1 MYTYLTSKYT
11 NIQIGDYFIL
21 RYDDLSVD
29 YIASSKCIGVSG
41 QTVTLILNDFSI
53 QDCINP
59 SLYVNG
65 DTQLC
70 GELMVGNE
78 NDRLNYVSIDS
89 NRRFFG
95 VNTDERFI
103 NYSDMVY
110 TTTTNR
116 YTPKH
121 NVYIKN
127 DAYPVMVSERICED
141 AIGTDVSNNDYIK
154 FGTYT
159 AFTVK
164 RKSNI
169 YDYST
174 LASYADKLDEA
185 FHKNKKN
192 TTDTV
197 THMRYGP
204 DISFE
209 LCDKDNKTVEL
220 GQLQLTLDGMDASGN
235 LQCGFGVSVND
246 YDKGTSFGD
255 IRRNIIYVDNSSTL
269 FVKQINLGG
278 KVLSTDKNGKL
289 LMNNKIV
296 QLFPVEDA
304 VVFHLTSTDNYKRLF
319 TNIDKYIE
327 LNPTVQIKVVL
338 DSNGINL
345 MTTNFVTDNTIETQI
360 KSYLDKSVVF
370 EVCENTMF
378 NNNMTKDKFIEGSTF
393 ITFAIQRYVELCR
406 EGFIGI
412 EQQ

>member
-1 MYTYLTSKYT
+1 M
-11 NIQIGDYFIL
+11 
-21 RYDDLSVD
+21 
-29 YIASSKCIGVSG
+29 
-41 QTVTLILNDFSI
+41 
-53 QDCINP
+53 
-59 SLYVNG
+59 
-65 DTQLC
+65 
-70 GELMVGNE
+70 
-78 NDRLNYVSIDS
+78 
-89 NRRFFG
+89 
-95 VNTDERFI
+95 
-103 NYSDMVY
+103 
-110 TTTTNR
+110 
-116 YTPKH
+116 
-121 NVYIKN
+121 
-127 DAYPVMVSERICED
+127 
-141 AIGTDVSNNDYIK
+141 
-154 FGTYT
+154 
-159 AFTVK
+159 
-164 RKSNI
+164 

-174 LASYADKLDEA
+174 LASYADKLYEA
-185 FHKNKKN
+185 FDKNKKN

-370 EVCENTMF
+370 EVSENTMF
-378 NNNMTKDKFIEGSTF
+378 NNNMTKDMFIEGSTF